1 MDAEVAIIGVGWS
14 GFRPIS
20 PDLSYKEMMFAA
32 AVAAYSDAGID
43 ARRDIDGFVT
53 AAEDFHEGTAIFDEY
68 VPDQL
73 GGALKPVHTIAGEGL
88 HALAAA
94 YMNIAT
100 GLQDIVVVE
109 GHSKASNILTLPQIT
124 AYALD
129 PVTVRPLDANP
140 LFIAGLEMR
149 AFLHAT
155 ETTAV
160 HCAAVVAKNRRNA
173 LLNPSA
179 AYGAEIG
186 VDTVLRAAALAEPLT
201 ALQVAEHAD
210 GAIVMVLAS
219 GNTARTL
226 SERPI
231 WIRGIGW
238 ANDAFALD
246 SRAWEQARYAEHAAD
261 MAYRVAG
268 VRSPLSELDFA
279 EVDDTFAY
287 KELQHLEALRLA
299 RPGHAGP
306 WTTEGSTELS
316 GEFPVNVS
324 GGSLGVGHLLDASGL
339 ARALEAVVQLRGEAG
354 ARQIPN
360 AESGLVFGW
369 RGLPTTGG
377 VAAVLSL

>member
-1 MDAEVAIIGVGWS
+1 MDAEVAIVGVGWS

-20 PDLSYKEMMFAA
+20 PDLSYKELMFEA
-32 AVAAYSDAGID
+32 AVMAYEDAGID
-43 ARRDIDGFVT
+43 ARRDIDGIVS
-53 AAEDFHEGTAIFDEY
+53 AAEDFHDGTAIFDEY

-73 GGALKPVHTIAGEGL
+73 GGVLKPVHTIAGEGL

-109 GHSKASNILTLPQIT
+109 AHSKASNILSLPQIT

-129 PVTVRPLDANP
+129 PIFNRPLEANP
-140 LFIAGLEMR
+140 IFIAGLEMR
-149 AFLHAT
+149 RYLQVSGAT
-155 ETTAV
+155 ATQ
-160 HCAAVVAKNRRNA
+160 CAAVVAKNRRNA

-179 AYGAEIG
+179 AYAAEIG
-186 VDTVLRAAALAEPLT
+186 VDTVLRSPGVSDPLT
-201 ALQVAEHAD
+201 ELQIAGNAD

-219 GNTARTL
+219 GNTARGLTDV
-226 SERPI
+226 PV

-238 ANDAFALD
+238 ANDSYSLEGRNWDRAF
-246 SRAWEQARYAEHAAD
+246 YAEKAAD
-261 MAYRVAG
+261 QAYRVAG

-306 WTTEGSTELS
+306 WTAEGSTELT
-316 GEFPVNVS
+316 GEFPVNPS

-339 ARALEAVVQLRGEAG
+339 ERALEAVQQLRGEAG
-354 ARQIPN
+354 ARQVED

-369 RGLPTTGG
+369 RGLPTASG
-377 VAAVLSL
+377 VAVVLSV